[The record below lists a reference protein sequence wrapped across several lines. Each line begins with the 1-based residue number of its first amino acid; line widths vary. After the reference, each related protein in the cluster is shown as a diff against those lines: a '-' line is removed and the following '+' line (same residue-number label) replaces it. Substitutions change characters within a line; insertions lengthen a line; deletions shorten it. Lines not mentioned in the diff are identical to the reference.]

1 MIRNIVIALLAAGV
15 ALACASTT
23 EPETAPE
30 PKPIV
35 KAEPVRPE
43 PEQVEQVKVA
53 ETAVQLPKTA
63 SPLPLI
69 GLTGLAALALGAG
82 TRALRRLL

>member
-23 EPETAPE
+23 EPETASE
-30 PKPIV
+30 PVV

-43 PEQVEQVKVA
+43 PEPVKQVRVA
-53 ETAVQLPKTA
+53 DTAVQLPKTA

-69 GLTGLAALALGAG
+69 GLTGLAALALGTG